1 MAIRLSRRKITS
13 YIAGELAAGKKTQ
26 VLVNQLAAYLIDSR
40 RTKELELIVRD
51 IEYELKN
58 QGVVLARI
66 TSAFDLT
73 AATQTAITQLIKD
86 QTNATTIELKQFIDT
101 SVLGGF
107 KIDLPGL
114 QMDATISHRLTTLR
128 TNLKK

>member
-1 MAIRLSRRKITS
+1 MAIRLSRRIITS
-13 YIAGELAAGKKTQ
+13 YIAGELAAGKETT
-26 VLVNQLAAYLIDSR
+26 LLINQLAAFLIESG

-58 QGVVLARI
+58 QGIVLARV
-66 TSAFDLT
+66 TSAFDLAT
-73 AATQTAITQLIKD
+73 ATQTAITHLIKKHTSA
-86 QTNATTIELKQFIDT
+86 QTIELQQFIDPT
-101 SVLGGF
+101 VLGGV

-114 QMDATISHRLTTLR
+114 QMDMTIGHRLTTLR

>member
-13 YIAGELAAGKKTQ
+13 YIAGELAAGKNTQ

-73 AATQTAITQLIKD
+73 AATRTAITKLIKD
-86 QTNATTIELKQFIDT
+86 QTNAKTIELKQFIDP